1 MKKIVFSFFALF
13 ITLFTFTAYAQ
24 LVVEDSTQILI
35 DKVEQS
41 LNYQKGLIE
50 FETGNAT
57 LNVPEGF
64 GYLNKE
70 QANYVL
76 SDLWGNPKDETILG
90 MLVPSDKSV
99 LADDGWVFTISFEE
113 MGYVEDKDA
122 DDIDYDE
129 LLAQIQEEMKES
141 NPERIRLGYEPITLV
156 GWASKPYYDKDKKI
170 LHWAKEAKFGESPN
184 NTLNYNLR
192 VLGRKG
198 VFMLNAVAP
207 MKQLPEVKAN
217 IDNVIGSVKF
227 KEGHTYADFIP
238 DVDNVAAWT
247 IGGLV
252 AGKILAKTGFFI
264 VLLKFWKVIALAVG
278 GAATTLWKFLKGR
291 KKDE

>member
-1 MKKIVFSFFALF
+1 MKKIVFSFLALF
-13 ITLFTFTAYAQ
+13 MTFFSLTTYAQ
-24 LVVEDSTQILI
+24 VVEDSTQILI
-35 DKVEQS
+35 NNIEKS
-41 LNYQKGLIE
+41 LDYQTGSIE
-50 FETGNAT
+50 LETGNAT
-57 LNVPEGF
+57 LTVPEGF

-90 MLVPSDKSV
+90 LLVPSDKGV
-99 LADDGWVFTISFEE
+99 LADNSWVFVISFEE
-113 MGYVEDKDA
+113 MGYVEDEDA

-129 LLAQIQEEMKES
+129 LLEQLKEETKNS
-141 NPERIRLGYEPITLV
+141 NTERKSLGYETIDFV
-156 GWASKPYYDKDKKI
+156 GWASKPYYDKNKKI
-170 LHWAKEAKFGESPN
+170 LHWAKEVKFGENPE

-198 VFMLNAVAP
+198 VFMLNAVAS

-217 IDNVIGSVKF
+217 IDNVIGSVEF
-227 KEGHTYADFIP
+227 KEGHKYADFIP

-252 AGKILAKTGFFI
+252 AGKVLAKTGFFV
-264 VLLKFWKVIALAVG
+264 VLLKFWKIIAVAIG
-278 GAATTLWKFLKGR
+278 GGATTLWKFLKGR
-291 KKDE
+291 KKED

>member
-1 MKKIVFSFFALF
+1 MKKIVFSFLALF
-13 ITLFTFTAYAQ
+13 MNFFSLTTYAQ
-24 LVVEDSTQILI
+24 VVEDSTQILI
-35 DKVEQS
+35 NNIEKS
-41 LNYQKGLIE
+41 LDYQTGSIE
-50 FETGNAT
+50 LETGNAT
-57 LNVPEGF
+57 LTVPEGF

-90 MLVPSDKSV
+90 LLVPSDKGV
-99 LADDGWVFTISFEE
+99 LADNSWVFVISFEE
-113 MGYVEDKDA
+113 MGYVEDEDA

-129 LLAQIQEEMKES
+129 LLEQLKEETKNS
-141 NPERIRLGYEPITLV
+141 NTERKSLGYETIDFV
-156 GWASKPYYDKDKKI
+156 GWASKPYYDKNKKI
-170 LHWAKEAKFGESPN
+170 LHWAKEVKFGENPE

-198 VFMLNAVAP
+198 VFMLNAVAS

-217 IDNVIGSVKF
+217 IDNVIGSVEF
-227 KEGHTYADFIP
+227 KEGHKYADFIP

-252 AGKILAKTGFFI
+252 AGKVLAKTGFFV
-264 VLLKFWKVIALAVG
+264 VLLKFWKIIAVAIG
-278 GAATTLWKFLKGR
+278 GGATTLWKFLKGR
-291 KKDE
+291 KKED